1 MFQGVKFQANW
12 AEIWILRKYSVSEI
26 CHYLDPPPLLHLPP
40 PALPPLSSLPGIFI
54 PPRSTPLCP
63 SSILIV
69 TIGIICL
76 KRWNF
81 RLTGKKF
88 KFGENI
94 QSVKFITI
102 YCTSPPPPPTCSAPL
117 WSPWRPWIFFSTPP
131 YPLCPACLGISYNT
145 NQKKKCFFWD
155 FFLQKLIDCWL
166 L

>member
-26 CHYLDPPPLLHLPP
+26 CHYLDPPPLLHLPH
-40 PALPPLSSLPGIFI
+40 PALPPMSSLPGIFI
-54 PPRSTPLCP
+54 LPRSTPLCP

-88 KFGENI
+88 KFGE
-94 QSVKFITI
+94 V
-102 YCTSPPPPPTCSAPL
+102 YHYLPLPPPPSTCSAPL
-117 WSPWRPWIFFSTPP
+117 WSPWRPWNFYSTLP
-131 YPLCPACLGISYNT
+131 YPLCPACLYILYNT
-145 NQKKKCFFWD
+145 NVKKVL
-155 FFLQKLIDCWL
+155 FLGQFLNQGI
-166 L
+166 